1 MLPLLLVFAPVSLE
15 AQGRRAGS
23 QEDRDSLVRL
33 ISADMARLVEVDGQQ
48 YRKVVGNAVF
58 LHNGTYLRCDSAYW
72 NVSGEYI
79 DAKGHIRIEQ
89 DGTLLTGDSIKYDIP
104 SNTARFRGHL
114 VELIDRDSNILRTNY
129 LDYNT
134 KDSTAFFYRGGA
146 MKDADGNLIESVTG
160 RYSSPDERFDF
171 IGQVEMFSDSLFF
184 VCDSLEY
191 NTGNEVAVFRG
202 STRGWYGDNE
212 ISAGAGRYERTV
224 EKFYF
229 RRDVHILTAEYE
241 LWCDTLYYDRAA
253 EYSRLLG
260 NVQLLDTVD
269 NALAL
274 AGELRFWNTP
284 RRAELYREP
293 ALVLVN
299 EEEGGARDSI
309 FMASDFMLYYTKRMF
324 EIDSA
329 VVAEARQRYES
340 AQVDPLEQKKSKDA
354 AGRSSG
360 GAAGR
365 QLKSSG
371 GGGASAVMKSPG
383 TLPMPYGP
391 YEDTLSVADT
401 VAVPPPPDTTEVS
414 FLEAY
419 HNVRIFKSDI
429 QVKCDSLLFGSID
442 SIARLYTA
450 PVLWYEIK
458 SQITADQ
465 YKEFYKSFTYDFKDP
480 LDWLHISVDSPVQF
494 QALLFIPDE
503 EQEFKGPRE
512 DEYWGIDLYC
522 NRVLIQHKNKDLIPP
537 YLGFLKGI
545 VDTED
550 IPLNI
555 SRETLQENVVLRKIN
570 QTIVKQTLGHLE
582 KMAKDKPEE
591 YLKFWK
597 HHGTI
602 LKFGV
607 HQDFAQ
613 RDRLLGLLRF
623 NTSAGENEE
632 SVSSLAEYM
641 ERGLEGQK
649 TFWYVTAPNRE
660 AAKVNPYMDRFRKKG
675 VEVLFFYEAL
685 DEVVVSGLGN
695 YKDWNFKSIENAEE
709 KDLEAFPD
717 KGEEAPKASPLSAE
731 DEKTFDDLVNRMK
744 EILGDKVKSVVISSR
759 LTDSAAVLSSEDGVT
774 SAMEKFMRAMDKNMT
789 VPVKTL
795 EVNREHPLLRA
806 LLAIYKADSHD
817 AVLTTMVNV
826 LFDSAQMMDG
836 FIRDP
841 QELARRSSQLLEQS
855 AAWYTQVTKA

>member
-1 MLPLLLVFAPVSLE
+1 MSEGNTEDKKTCEFRAEVRKVLQILTNSLYTNKEIFLRELVSNASDALDKLRFRENSGDKPREADLPLEISITLDKDKKELVIADTGIGMTEQEIGDNLGIIAKSGSEEFLSKLAE
-15 AQGRRAGS
+15 QAGS
-23 QEDRDSLVRL
+23 DTDGKGTDASQIIGHFGVGFYSVFMVANR
-33 ISADMARLVEVDGQQ
+33 VEVISRPAFGDGSAC
-48 YRKVVGNAVF
+48 VWESDG
-58 LHNGTYLRCDSAYW
+58 LGTYTVSAFA
-72 NVSGEYI
+72 GEEPKRGTRI
-79 DAKGHIRIEQ
+79 VVHLKDDA
-89 DGTLLTGDSIKYDIP
+89 
-104 SNTARFRGHL
+104 
-114 VELIDRDSNILRTNY
+114 
-129 LDYNT
+129 
-134 KDSTAFFYRGGA
+134 
-146 MKDADGNLIESVTG
+146 
-160 RYSSPDERFDF
+160 
-171 IGQVEMFSDSLFF
+171 
-184 VCDSLEY
+184 LEF
-191 NTGNEVAVFRG
+191 A
-202 STRGWYGDNE
+202 
-212 ISAGAGRYERTV
+212 
-224 EKFYF
+224 EKFRVENVIRKHSGF
-229 RRDVHILTAEYE
+229 IPFPVLVDGEKVNTQPA
-241 LWCDTLYYDRAA
+241 LW
-253 EYSRLLG
+253 
-260 NVQLLDTVD
+260 
-269 NALAL
+269 
-274 AGELRFWNTP
+274 
-284 RRAELYREP
+284 REP
-293 ALVLVN
+293 
-299 EEEGGARDSI
+299 
-309 FMASDFMLYYTKRMF
+309 
-324 EIDSA
+324 
-329 VVAEARQRYES
+329 
-340 AQVDPLEQKKSKDA
+340 
-354 AGRSSG
+354 
-360 GAAGR
+360 
-365 QLKSSG
+365 
-371 GGGASAVMKSPG
+371 
-383 TLPMPYGP
+383 
-391 YEDTLSVADT
+391 
-401 VAVPPPPDTTEVS
+401 
-414 FLEAY
+414 
-419 HNVRIFKSDI
+419 
-429 QVKCDSLLFGSID
+429 
-442 SIARLYTA
+442 
-450 PVLWYEIK
+450 K

-685 DEVVVSGLGN
+685 DEFVVSGLGN

-744 EILGDKVKSVVISSR
+744 EILGDKVKSVVISTR

>member
-1 MLPLLLVFAPVSLE
+1 MRIPFFWPLALWKLVIISDLAACEALACNNREMLLHFPVMREQECNFLDCNTKYLVEQSPGSVSGGTNMSEGNTEAKKTCEFRAEVRKVLQILTNSLYTNKEIFLRELVSNASDALDKLRFRENSGETPREADLPLEIRITLDKDKKELVIADTGIGMTEEEIGDNLGIIAKSGSEEFLSKLAE
-15 AQGRRAGS
+15 QAGS
-23 QEDRDSLVRL
+23 
-33 ISADMARLVEVDGQQ
+33 
-48 YRKVVGNAVF
+48 
-58 LHNGTYLRCDSAYW
+58 
-72 NVSGEYI
+72 
-79 DAKGHIRIEQ
+79 
-89 DGTLLTGDSIKYDIP
+89 
-104 SNTARFRGHL
+104 
-114 VELIDRDSNILRTNY
+114 
-129 LDYNT
+129 
-134 KDSTAFFYRGGA
+134 
-146 MKDADGNLIESVTG
+146 DADGKSADASQIIGHFGVGFYSVFMVANSVEVISRPAFGDGSACVWESDGLGTYTV
-160 RYSSPDERFDF
+160 
-171 IGQVEMFSDSLFF
+171 
-184 VCDSLEY
+184 
-191 NTGNEVAVFRG
+191 
-202 STRGWYGDNE
+202 
-212 ISAGAGRYERTV
+212 SAY
-224 EKFYF
+224 
-229 RRDVHILTAEYE
+229 
-241 LWCDTLYYDRAA
+241 
-253 EYSRLLG
+253 
-260 NVQLLDTVD
+260 
-269 NALAL
+269 
-274 AGELRFWNTP
+274 AGEEPKRGTRIVVHLKDDALEFAEKYRVENVIRKHSGFIPFPVFVDDEKVNTQP
-284 RRAELYREP
+284 ALWREP
-293 ALVLVN
+293 
-299 EEEGGARDSI
+299 
-309 FMASDFMLYYTKRMF
+309 
-324 EIDSA
+324 
-329 VVAEARQRYES
+329 
-340 AQVDPLEQKKSKDA
+340 
-354 AGRSSG
+354 
-360 GAAGR
+360 
-365 QLKSSG
+365 
-371 GGGASAVMKSPG
+371 
-383 TLPMPYGP
+383 
-391 YEDTLSVADT
+391 
-401 VAVPPPPDTTEVS
+401 
-414 FLEAY
+414 
-419 HNVRIFKSDI
+419 
-429 QVKCDSLLFGSID
+429 
-442 SIARLYTA
+442 
-450 PVLWYEIK
+450 K

-685 DEVVVSGLGN
+685 DEFVVSGLGN

-744 EILGDKVKSVVISSR
+744 EILGDKVKNVVISSK

-789 VPVKTL
+789 IPVKTL

-806 LLAIYKADSHD
+806 LLAIYKSDAHD

>member
-1 MLPLLLVFAPVSLE
+1 MSEGNTEDKKTCEFRAEVRKVLQILTNSLYTNKEIFLRELVSNASDALDKLRFRENSGDKPREADLPLEISITLDKDKKELVIADTGIGMTEQEIGDNLGIIAKSGSEEFLSKLAE
-15 AQGRRAGS
+15 QAGS
-23 QEDRDSLVRL
+23 DTDGKGTDASQIIGHFGVGFYSVFMVANR
-33 ISADMARLVEVDGQQ
+33 VEVISRPAFGDGSACVWESDGFIPFPVLVDGE
-48 YRKVVGNAVF
+48 KV
-58 LHNGTYLRCDSAYW
+58 
-72 NVSGEYI
+72 
-79 DAKGHIRIEQ
+79 
-89 DGTLLTGDSIKYDIP
+89 
-104 SNTARFRGHL
+104 NTQPA
-114 VELIDRDSNILRTNY
+114 
-129 LDYNT
+129 
-134 KDSTAFFYRGGA
+134 
-146 MKDADGNLIESVTG
+146 
-160 RYSSPDERFDF
+160 
-171 IGQVEMFSDSLFF
+171 
-184 VCDSLEY
+184 
-191 NTGNEVAVFRG
+191 
-202 STRGWYGDNE
+202 
-212 ISAGAGRYERTV
+212 
-224 EKFYF
+224 
-229 RRDVHILTAEYE
+229 
-241 LWCDTLYYDRAA
+241 LW
-253 EYSRLLG
+253 
-260 NVQLLDTVD
+260 
-269 NALAL
+269 
-274 AGELRFWNTP
+274 
-284 RRAELYREP
+284 REP
-293 ALVLVN
+293 
-299 EEEGGARDSI
+299 
-309 FMASDFMLYYTKRMF
+309 
-324 EIDSA
+324 
-329 VVAEARQRYES
+329 
-340 AQVDPLEQKKSKDA
+340 
-354 AGRSSG
+354 
-360 GAAGR
+360 
-365 QLKSSG
+365 
-371 GGGASAVMKSPG
+371 
-383 TLPMPYGP
+383 
-391 YEDTLSVADT
+391 
-401 VAVPPPPDTTEVS
+401 
-414 FLEAY
+414 
-419 HNVRIFKSDI
+419 
-429 QVKCDSLLFGSID
+429 
-442 SIARLYTA
+442 
-450 PVLWYEIK
+450 K

-613 RDRLLGLLRF
+613 RDKLLGLLRF

-685 DEVVVSGLGN
+685 DEFVVSGLGN